1 MRWVHFPLADLRCNF
16 VGALPDDSRDAA
28 HHARR
33 PGVSATSRLSASHAP
48 PLACPPETP
57 GSHKRQA
64 SQGPRRTSG
73 KAAAVAFSPAAVMS
87 DMEELPLHAVAE
99 AEQPEQAGIA
109 SSGHSPASMASS
121 FHQADS
127 GWDPIWAHAHM
138 HPAHQLASLH
148 SAATSEGGSS
158 EQLLAE
164 WEVLTEPGTPVSGH
178 SSPVRCAT
186 PPQPEGV
193 LRPAALQMQEMP
205 GGAAWPAHSP
215 LAPATSPPAAPTEIA
230 AAPLSEG
237 AALGGDPLSP
247 AAAAVDDGGASLLGS
262 TGSGSFFSGSLDSA
276 DHLDSPYSAD
286 LVMASV
292 DAFRAQRASKPASPK
307 APPPAAPADP
317 ADVFVHGA
325 LGERVTALWAWLE
338 ALGASVGRWTSAQ
351 LAALHGYVAQLR
363 TQPFLAQ
370 FSTESL
376 WPFAASK
383 AGGRGANPLTRTVL
397 VQGAVYVALAAALAM
412 CMADN
417 RRLAGRLRQKDAEL
431 AALIMK
437 VFSLQD
443 TLKGARHLPVMCHA
457 MAPIKHPLTGYL

>member
-1 MRWVHFPLADLRCNF
+1 
-16 VGALPDDSRDAA
+16 
-28 HHARR
+28 
-33 PGVSATSRLSASHAP
+33 
-48 PLACPPETP
+48 
-57 GSHKRQA
+57 
-64 SQGPRRTSG
+64 
-73 KAAAVAFSPAAVMS
+73 
-87 DMEELPLHAVAE
+87 
-99 AEQPEQAGIA
+99 
-109 SSGHSPASMASS
+109 
-121 FHQADS
+121 
-127 GWDPIWAHAHM
+127 
-138 HPAHQLASLH
+138 
-148 SAATSEGGSS
+148 
-158 EQLLAE
+158 
-164 WEVLTEPGTPVSGH
+164 
-178 SSPVRCAT
+178 
-186 PPQPEGV
+186 
-193 LRPAALQMQEMP
+193 
-205 GGAAWPAHSP
+205 
-215 LAPATSPPAAPTEIA
+215 
-230 AAPLSEG
+230 
-237 AALGGDPLSP
+237 
-247 AAAAVDDGGASLLGS
+247 
-262 TGSGSFFSGSLDSA
+262 
-276 DHLDSPYSAD
+276 
-286 LVMASV
+286 MASV

-338 ALGASVGRWTSAQ
+338 ALSASVGRWTSAQ